1 MTILHRNR
9 PQDIMNHISSCLSGI
24 FFLFFLERFLG
35 NIKRL
40 DSIIGKSVSFL
51 PRRSDDGFEEG
62 VGHG

>member
-1 MTILHRNR
+1 
-9 PQDIMNHISSCLSGI
+9 MNHISSCSSGI
-24 FFLFFLERFLG
+24 FFLFFPERFPV

-40 DSIIGKSVSFL
+40 DSIIGKSISFL